1 MTDQELLALLKS
13 DAESGLRELI
23 NAYGSAFYTICRN
36 ILQEFPPEDIE
47 EVISDILVGI
57 WKSRDYF
64 EESRGT
70 HFKSY
75 CYGVARKT
83 ALKKRWDSGK
93 PGELIPFNEDIL
105 MDSYDFQNQLEKEE
119 EGRILMQVLME
130 SEEPLRSIFI
140 FRYLYFYKVQEIADI
155 LKITRKQVENYLY
168 RGKAQLKKAL
178 LKRGIEK

>member
-1 MTDQELLALLKS
+1 MTEQELLALLKS
-13 DAESGLRELI
+13 DAEAGLRELM
-23 NAYGSAFYTICRN
+23 NTYGSAFYTICRN
-36 ILQEFPPEDIE
+36 ILREFPSEDIE

-83 ALKKRWDSGK
+83 ALKRRRDCTKA
-93 PGELIPFNEDIL
+93 GELIPLNEDIL
-105 MDSYDFQNQLEKEE
+105 EDSYSLQYRLEKEE
-119 EGRILMQVLME
+119 ENKILIKVLME

-140 FRYLYFYKVQEIADI
+140 FRYMYFYKVKEIADMLDI
-155 LKITRKQVENYLY
+155 PSKKVENYLY
-168 RGKAQLKKAL
+168 RGKAKLKKEL
-178 LKRGIEK
+178 LKRGIER